1 VKVQETQLTR
11 GVAANEPIPFL
22 AMARDTWIFGK
33 GSDFLGDIKVK
44 QSDQIITGSAGA
56 WKFWRIDEIHFRKIG
71 DSVAFLAM
79 RCIQVE
85 KRA

>member
-11 GVAANEPIPFL
+11 GAAANEPIPFL

-33 GSDFLGDIKVK
+33 GSDFLGDVKVK
-44 QSDQIITGSAGA
+44 QSDQIITGTSGA
-56 WKFWRIDEIHFRKIG
+56 WKFWRIDEIHFRKIS

-79 RCIQVE
+79 RCIQVD